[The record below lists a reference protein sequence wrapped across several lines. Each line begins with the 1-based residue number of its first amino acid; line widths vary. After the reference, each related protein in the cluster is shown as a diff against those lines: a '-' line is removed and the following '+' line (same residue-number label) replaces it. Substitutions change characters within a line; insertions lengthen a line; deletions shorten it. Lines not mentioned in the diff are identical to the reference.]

1 MSSSQKY
8 EIVYSSGVNI
18 WSRTDLSTLS
28 LFYDVVWLPALTSLD
43 EPELIEFSR
52 NVGSSEEFTLSAIS
66 IIGPMP
72 FIDEEG
78 RTRTIPEFTSK
89 WIEDNSLLFDAGV
102 IKRLP
107 PPTID
112 PLEEIFDAWGVSK
125 DFQSLLS
132 GISDVLLDIPY
143 QLRGTARSTTVID
156 SVSSEEEEKE
166 LFFIWQDHAK
176 HLLRQDLKLPSIF
189 ITHESNGREK
199 IKSLMA
205 QAAFQYVIPQ
215 ISELHPEQI
224 LEIREKISDTREG
237 FSMHL
242 QKLSAAVDER
252 LAGGEDFTDVSRFAR
267 DVVETQL
274 IPDYVEF
281 HRQLK
286 TMKIGK
292 LRSVLDAL
300 GWILEIDAAPWTP
313 KFYGELLKAMGFTA
327 LDTVD
332 ARSKALTNQQQAFQ
346 LLHKIE
352 RKVSKFCV

>member
-28 LFYDVVWLPALTSLD
+28 LFYDVVWLPELTSSD
-43 EPELIEFSR
+43 DPELIQFAR
-52 NVGSSEEFTLSAIS
+52 NVGSSEEFRLSAIFVTGS
-66 IIGPMP
+66 FP
-72 FIDEEG
+72 FTDKEG
-78 RTRTIPEFTSK
+78 RQRTVPEFTSK

-107 PPTID
+107 PPTVD
-112 PLEEIFDAWGVSK
+112 PLEEIFAAWGVSK
-125 DFQSLLS
+125 DFESLLS

-143 QLRGTARSTTVID
+143 QLRAIARSTTVID

-166 LFFIWQDHAK
+166 VLFIWRDHAK
-176 HLLRQDLKLPSIF
+176 HLLRQDLKLPSVF
-189 ITHESNGREK
+189 ITDESKRREK

-224 LEIREKISDTREG
+224 LEIREKIADTREG

-252 LAGGEDFTDVSRFAR
+252 LAGGEDFTDVSRFAGE
-267 DVVETQL
+267 VVETQL
-274 IPDYVEF
+274 IADYVEF
-281 HRQLK
+281 RRQLK

-292 LRSVLDAL
+292 LRSVLDVV
-300 GWILEIDAAPWTP
+300 GRILEIDAAPWTP
-313 KFYGELLKAMGFTA
+313 KFYGELLKAIGFTA

-346 LLHKIE
+346 LMHKTE
-352 RKVSKFCV
+352 RKASKFRL